1 MEKQVKMQ
9 KEEEHYNAQYEIF
22 LRNNR
27 IKEER
32 EKMKEKKKK
41 RLEDQ
46 ENLKKSQS
54 QSSLYLSQKP
64 LFQRFQ
70 EKFNSDFLMPELER
84 RKQELKKKREFF
96 MPVASDRLKE
106 HNLWYENVKMNN
118 KQKFQEM
125 MEAKLKEQKSR
136 EEALDTIWAAKA
148 IEDKRQYKQKQ
159 MKALYEK
166 QMMLEKRNNYAELAR
181 EMYSPVLDLHKSPK
195 NSEKKLEK
203 NRKKLKQAKS
213 DGESDQV
220 FNWKPKKFKPNSCKP
235 PPKLAKAAV
244 VTDYLAEKR
253 LQRSDPNYRSQETRD
268 FTNPKLSQN
277 HSSDDFTSLKNHAM
291 KLEGIARKKSL
302 LLNNTPNGAL
312 GLNGFQEVDD
322 LLIDSIKYKL
332 QALQGVE

>member
-1 MEKQVKMQ
+1 MQ
-9 KEEEHYNAQYEIF
+9 KEDEHYNAQYEIF

-54 QSSLYLSQKP
+54 QSSLYLNQKP

-70 EKFNSDFLMPELER
+70 ERFNSDYLMPELER
-84 RKQELKKKREFF
+84 RKQELKKKRELFE
-96 MPVASDRLKE
+96 PLASDRLKE
-106 HNLWYENVKMNN
+106 HNLWYENVKTNN

-136 EEALDTIWAAKA
+136 EEVLDTVWAAKA
-148 IEDKRQYKQKQ
+148 LEDKRQYQQQQ
-159 MKALYEK
+159 MKILYQK

-181 EMYSPVLDLHKSPK
+181 EMYSPVLDLQKAPNNLRKSLKK
-195 NSEKKLEK
+195 NS
-203 NRKKLKQAKS
+203 KKLKQAKS
-213 DGESDQV
+213 DGEPEQV
-220 FNWKPKKFKPNSCKP
+220 LNWKPKKFKPNSCKP
-235 PPKLAKAAV
+235 LAKHSKPAI
-244 VTDYLAEKR
+244 VTDYLAQKR
-253 LQRSDPNYRSQETRD
+253 LQRSDPNHRSHETRD
-268 FTNPKLSQN
+268 FTTLNINPN
-277 HSSDDFTSLKNHAM
+277 YSSDDFINLKNHAM

-312 GLNGFQEVDD
+312 VLGGFEEVDD
-322 LLIDSIKYKL
+322 LLLGSIKYKL